1 MLKNCSMKSYQ
12 KMNDIEEQEKLLYEL
27 YYASI
32 FKKELKKF
40 KKQPDK
46 IQKILAVV
54 KLLEKG
60 GVSEIPKKMKLHM
73 LIGQYQRCL
82 ECHIEGDLLL
92 IWQQDDEEMVIV
104 LERLGSHS
112 ELFQLIENS
121 KFKTN
126 NSKLNKI

>member
-1 MLKNCSMKSYQ
+1 MLKNYSMKYCQ
-12 KMNDIEEQEKLLYEL
+12 KMNDIEEQEEYLYEL
-27 YYASI
+27 YSATI

-40 KKQPDK
+40 KKQPNK

-60 GVSEIPKKMKLHM
+60 GVSQIPKKMKPHM
-73 LIGQYQRCL
+73 LVGQYQGCL

-92 IWQQDDEEMVIV
+92 IWQQDDQEMVIV

-112 ELFQLIENS
+112 ELFS
-121 KFKTN
+121 
-126 NSKLNKI
+126 

>member
-12 KMNDIEEQEKLLYEL
+12 KMNDIEEQEELLYEL
-27 YYASI
+27 YYATI
-32 FKKELKKF
+32 FKKNSRSL

-60 GVSEIPKKMKLHM
+60 GGSQIPKKIKPHM
-73 LIGQYQRCL
+73 LIGQYQGCL

-92 IWQQDDEEMVIV
+92 IWQQ
-104 LERLGSHS
+104 R
-112 ELFQLIENS
+112 
-121 KFKTN
+121 
-126 NSKLNKI
+126 

>member
-12 KMNDIEEQEKLLYEL
+12 KMNDIEEQEELLYEL
-27 YYASI
+27 YYATI

-60 GVSEIPKKMKLHM
+60 GVSQIPKKMKPHM
-73 LIGQYQRCL
+73 LVGEYQGCL

-92 IWQQDDEEMVIV
+92 IWQQDDDEMVIE

-112 ELFQLIENS
+112 ELFS
-121 KFKTN
+121 
-126 NSKLNKI
+126 